1 MSKSDVVVIGNGVAG
16 LMAALV
22 SADEGKKVTL
32 LSYGAGT
39 FPLNSGVIDILGYDE
54 QGKAVKNPSE
64 GLNQLPENHPYKKI
78 GMAALQQAV
87 EFFKKTVAAEGFA
100 YTGSLNEQK
109 WVVTGVGTLKPT
121 CLLPESLD
129 ASKCFGARE
138 IVIVGV
144 KGLKDFYVEMVQ
156 ENLAKELGKDKKYST
171 VTVDTYMTGRDLT
184 TRDVARWVESD
195 KGYGELLAQ
204 LKGQAG
210 AGKVIILPQ
219 ILGTKGDYTVYNKLS
234 KDLGC
239 SVVETTGM
247 PPSVNGIRLRD
258 VLLNALKKKGI
269 RVIENAKAEKAVVKG
284 NKVVAVEAGGE
295 VRTQNYQ
302 ASKFI
307 LATGGF
313 YSGGITMRDFGEYKE
328 MVFGLPVEGDC
339 VEERWANKQLFSD
352 KKQAFAMAGVRV
364 DSSLRAVDESGNVVL
379 ENVYVVGRNL
389 SGYDFCFEHSGN
401 GVALASGYKAA
412 KA

>member
-54 QGKAVKNPSE
+54 KGKAVKNPSE
-64 GLNQLPENHPYKKI
+64 GLKQLPENHPYKKI
-78 GMAALQQAV
+78 GKAALQDAV
-87 EFFKKTVAAEGFA
+87 EFFKKVVAAEGFA
-100 YTGSLNEQK
+100 YTGSLQEQK

-121 CLLPESLD
+121 CLLPKSLD
-129 ASKCFGARE
+129 ASKCFAARE
-138 IVIVGV
+138 IVIVGI
-144 KGLKDFYVEMVQ
+144 KGLKDFYVDMVQ

-184 TRDVARWVESD
+184 TRDVARWAESD

-204 LKGQAG
+204 LKGHAG

-295 VRTQNYQ
+295 VRTQTYQ
-302 ASKFI
+302 ANKFI

>member
-54 QGKAVKNPSE
+54 QGKAVNNPSE

-87 EFFKKTVAAEGFA
+87 EFFKKTVAAEGFV

-121 CLLPESLD
+121 CLLPKSLD
-129 ASKCFGARE
+129 ASKCFEARE
-138 IVIVGV
+138 IVIVGI

>member
-100 YTGSLNEQK
+100 YAGSLNEQK

-129 ASKCFGARE
+129 ASKCFDARE
-138 IVIVGV
+138 IVIVGI

-156 ENLAKELGKDKKYST
+156 ENLTRELGKDKKYST

-184 TRDVARWVESD
+184 TRDVARWAESD

-210 AGKVIILPQ
+210 SGKVIILPQ

>member
-22 SADEGKKVTL
+22 SADQGKKVTL

-39 FPLNSGVIDILGYDE
+39 FPLNSGVIDVLGYDDA
-54 QGKAVKNPSE
+54 GKAVANPIE
-64 GLNQLPENHPYKKI
+64 GIGRTADNHPYKKI
-78 GMAALQQAV
+78 GMPAVQDAV
-87 EFFKKTVAAEGFA
+87 EYFKKTVADEGFP
-100 YTGSLNEQK
+100 YVGSLKEQQ
-109 WVVTGVGTLKPT
+109 WLITSVGTLKPT
-121 CLLPESLD
+121 CLLPDSLQ
-129 ASKCFGARE
+129 ASKCFDANE

-144 KGLKDFYVEMVQ
+144 KGLKDFYVDMVA
-156 ENLAKELGKDKKYST
+156 ENLAKELGSDKKYTT
-171 VTVDTYMTGRDLT
+171 VTVDTYITGRDLT

-195 KGYGELLAQ
+195 KGYGEFLAQ
-204 LKGQAG
+204 IKNQAG
-210 AGKVIILPQ
+210 SGKAIIVPQ
-219 ILGTKGDYTVYNKLS
+219 ILGTKGNYVVYNKLV

-239 SVVETTGM
+239 AVVETTGM

-258 VLLNALKKKGI
+258 VLLSALKKKGI
-269 RVIENAKAEKAVVKG
+269 RVIENVIAEKTVVKG
-284 NKVVAVEAGGE
+284 DTVTAVEAGGE
-295 VRTQNYQ
+295 VRAQTYE
-302 ASKFI
+302 ADKFI

-328 MVFGLPVEGDC
+328 TVFGLPVEGDC
-339 VEERWANKQLFSD
+339 VEERWVNKQLFSD

-379 ENVYVVGRNL
+379 KNVYVVGRNL

-401 GVALASGYKAA
+401 GVALTSAYKAA

>member
-1 MSKSDVVVIGNGVAG
+1 MSKSNVVVIGNGVAG

-22 SADEGKKVTL
+22 SADEGKTVTL

-39 FPLNSGVIDILGYDE
+39 FPLNSGVIDVLGYDDKG
-54 QGKAVKNPSE
+54 QAVKNPSE
-64 GLNQLPENHPYKKI
+64 ALSELSESHPYKKI
-78 GMAALQQAV
+78 GLAAVQESV
-87 EFFKKTVAAEGFA
+87 EFFKKTVAGEGFA
-100 YTGSLNEQK
+100 YTGSLSGQK

-121 CLLPESLD
+121 CLLPESMD
-129 ASKCFGARE
+129 ASRCFEARE
-138 IVIVGV
+138 IIIAGV
-144 KGLKDFYVEMVQ
+144 KGLKDFYADMVA
-156 ENLAKELGKDKKYST
+156 ENLAKELGRDKKYST
-171 VTVDTYMTGRDLT
+171 TTVDTYIKGRDLT
-184 TRDVARWVESD
+184 TRDVARWAESD

-204 LKGQAG
+204 LKGKAG

-219 ILGTKGDYTVYNKLS
+219 ILGTKGDYAVYSRLS

-247 PPSVNGIRLRD
+247 PPSVNGLRLRD

-295 VRTQNYQ
+295 VRTRSYQ
-302 ASKFI
+302 ADKFI

-339 VEERWANKQLFSD
+339 VEERWVNKQLFSD
-352 KKQAFAMAGVRV
+352 KKQAFAMAGIRV

>member
-1 MSKSDVVVIGNGVAG
+1 MSKSDVVVIGNGMAG

-39 FPLNSGVIDILGYDE
+39 FPLNSGVIDILGYDNS
-54 QGKAVKNPSE
+54 GRAVANPQA
-64 GLNQLPENHPYKKI
+64 GIAALDAKHPYKKI
-78 GMAALQQAV
+78 GDESIKAAV
-87 EFFKKTVAAEGFA
+87 EYFKQVVAAEGFP
-100 YTGSLNEQK
+100 YSGSLDEQQ
-109 WVVTGVGTLKPT
+109 WVVTGIGTLKPT
-121 CLLPESLD
+121 CLLPEPLQASRSFD
-129 ASKCFGARE
+129 ANE

-144 KGLKDFYVEMVQ
+144 KGLKDFYVDMVA
-156 ENLAKELGKDKKYST
+156 ENLAKELGSTKKYT
-171 VTVDTYMTGRDLT
+171 TIEIDTYITGRDLT
-184 TRDVARWVESD
+184 TRDVARWVESE
-195 KGYGELLAQ
+195 KGYGEFLGQ

-210 AGKVIILPQ
+210 AGKAILLPQ
-219 ILGTKGDYTVYNKLS
+219 ILGTKGNYEIYNKLV

-258 VLLNALKKKGI
+258 VLLNALRKKGI
-269 RVIENAKAEKAVVKG
+269 RVIENAKAEKAIVQG
-284 NKVVAVEAGGE
+284 NTVTAVEAGGE
-295 VRTQNYQ
+295 VRRQTYE
-302 ASKFI
+302 ADKFI

-313 YSGGITMRDFGEYKE
+313 YSGGITMRDFGNYKE

-339 VEERWANKQLFSD
+339 VEERWVNKQLFSD

-364 DSSLRAVDESGNVVL
+364 DDSLRAVDESGNVVL
-379 ENVYVVGRNL
+379 QNVYVAGRNL

-401 GVALASGYKAA
+401 GVALTSAYKAA

>member
-22 SADEGKKVTL
+22 SADQGKKVTL

-39 FPLNSGVIDILGYDE
+39 FPLNSGVIDVLGYDDA
-54 QGKAVKNPSE
+54 GKAVANPIE
-64 GLNQLPENHPYKKI
+64 GIGRTADNHPYKKI
-78 GMAALQQAV
+78 GMPAVQDAV
-87 EFFKKTVAAEGFA
+87 EYFKKTVADEGFP
-100 YTGSLNEQK
+100 YVGSLKEQQ
-109 WVVTGVGTLKPT
+109 WLITSVGTLKPT
-121 CLLPESLD
+121 CLLPESLQ
-129 ASKCFGARE
+129 ASKCFDANE

-144 KGLKDFYVEMVQ
+144 KGLKDFYVDMVA
-156 ENLAKELGKDKKYST
+156 ENLAKELGSDKKYTT
-171 VTVDTYMTGRDLT
+171 VTVDTYITGRDLT

-195 KGYGELLAQ
+195 KGYGEFLAQ
-204 LKGQAG
+204 IKNQAG
-210 AGKVIILPQ
+210 SGKAIIVPQ
-219 ILGTKGDYTVYNKLS
+219 ILGTKGNYVVYNKLV

-239 SVVETTGM
+239 AVVETTGM

-258 VLLNALKKKGI
+258 VLLSALKKKGI
-269 RVIENAKAEKAVVKG
+269 RVIENVIAEKTVVKG
-284 NKVVAVEAGGE
+284 DTVTAVEAGGE
-295 VRTQNYQ
+295 VRAQTYE
-302 ASKFI
+302 ADKFI

-339 VEERWANKQLFSD
+339 VEERWVNKQLFSD

-379 ENVYVVGRNL
+379 KNVYVVGRNL

-401 GVALASGYKAA
+401 GVALTSAYKAA

>member
-39 FPLNSGVIDILGYDE
+39 FPLNSGVIDILGYDDA
-54 QGKAVKNPSE
+54 GKAVASPIE
-64 GLNQLPENHPYKKI
+64 GIGQTAENHPYKKI
-78 GMAALQQAV
+78 GMSAV
-87 EFFKKTVAAEGFA
+87 EDSIEYFKKVVAAEGFA
-100 YTGSLNEQK
+100 YSGSLKEQQ
-109 WVVTGVGTLKPT
+109 WLITSVGTLKPT
-121 CLLPESLD
+121 CLLPESLKAD
-129 ASKCFGARE
+129 KCFDANE

-144 KGLKDFYVEMVQ
+144 KGLKDFYVDMVA
-156 ENLAKELGKDKKYST
+156 ENLAKELGSDKKYT
-171 VTVDTYMTGRDLT
+171 TTTVDTYITGRDLT

-195 KGYGELLAQ
+195 KGYGEFTAQ
-204 LKGQAG
+204 LKKFAG
-210 AGKVIILPQ
+210 AGKAIVVPQ
-219 ILGTKGDYTVYNKLS
+219 ILGTKGDYTIYNKLV

-239 SVVETTGM
+239 AVVETTGM

-258 VLLNALKKKGI
+258 VLLSALKKKGI

-284 NKVVAVEAGGE
+284 DTVTAIKAGGE
-295 VRTQNYQ
+295 VRMQTY
-302 ASKFI
+302 AADKFI

-328 MVFGLPVEGDC
+328 MVFGLPVEGEC
-339 VEERWANKQLFSD
+339 VEETWANKQLFSD
-352 KKQAFAMAGVRV
+352 KKQGFALAGVRV
-364 DSSLRAVDESGNVVL
+364 DSSMRAVDEKGNVVL
-379 ENVYVVGRNL
+379 KNVYVVGRNL

-401 GVALASGYKAA
+401 GVALSSAYKAA

>member
-22 SADEGKKVTL
+22 SADQGKKVTL

-39 FPLNSGVIDILGYDE
+39 FPLNSGVIDVLGYDDA
-54 QGKAVKNPSE
+54 GKAVANPIE
-64 GLNQLPENHPYKKI
+64 GIGRTADNHPYKKI
-78 GMAALQQAV
+78 GMPAVQDAV
-87 EFFKKTVAAEGFA
+87 EYFKKTVADEGFP
-100 YTGSLNEQK
+100 YVGSLKEQQ
-109 WVVTGVGTLKPT
+109 WLITSVGTLKPT
-121 CLLPESLD
+121 CLLPESLQ
-129 ASKCFGARE
+129 ASKCFDANE

-144 KGLKDFYVEMVQ
+144 KGLKDFYVDMVA
-156 ENLAKELGKDKKYST
+156 ENLAKELGSDKKYTT
-171 VTVDTYMTGRDLT
+171 VTVDTYITGRDLT

-195 KGYGELLAQ
+195 KGYGEFLAQ
-204 LKGQAG
+204 IKNQAG
-210 AGKVIILPQ
+210 SGKAIIVPQ
-219 ILGTKGDYTVYNKLS
+219 ILGTKGNYVVYNKLV

-239 SVVETTGM
+239 AVVETTGM

-258 VLLNALKKKGI
+258 VLLSALKKKGI
-269 RVIENAKAEKAVVKG
+269 RVIENVIAEKAVVKG
-284 NKVVAVEAGGE
+284 DTVTAVEAGGE
-295 VRTQNYQ
+295 VRAQTYE
-302 ASKFI
+302 ADKFI

-339 VEERWANKQLFSD
+339 VEERWVNKQLFSD

-379 ENVYVVGRNL
+379 KNVYVVGRNL

-401 GVALASGYKAA
+401 GVALTSAYKAA

>member
-22 SADEGKKVTL
+22 SADQGKKVTL

-39 FPLNSGVIDILGYDE
+39 FPLNSGVIDVLGYDDA
-54 QGKAVKNPSE
+54 GKAVANPIE
-64 GLNQLPENHPYKKI
+64 GIGRIADNHPYKKI
-78 GMAALQQAV
+78 GMPAVQDAV
-87 EFFKKTVAAEGFA
+87 EYFKKTVADEGFP
-100 YTGSLNEQK
+100 YVGSLKEQQ
-109 WVVTGVGTLKPT
+109 WLITSVGTLKPT
-121 CLLPESLD
+121 CLLPESLQ
-129 ASKCFGARE
+129 ASKCFDANE

-144 KGLKDFYVEMVQ
+144 KGLKDFYVDMVA
-156 ENLAKELGKDKKYST
+156 ENLAKELGSDKKYTT
-171 VTVDTYMTGRDLT
+171 VTVDTYITGRDLT

-195 KGYGELLAQ
+195 KGYGEFLAQ
-204 LKGQAG
+204 IKNQAG
-210 AGKVIILPQ
+210 SGKAIIVPQ
-219 ILGTKGDYTVYNKLS
+219 ILGTKGNYVVYNKLV

-239 SVVETTGM
+239 AVVETTGM

-258 VLLNALKKKGI
+258 VLLSALKKKGI
-269 RVIENAKAEKAVVKG
+269 RVIENVIAEKTVVKG
-284 NKVVAVEAGGE
+284 DTVTAVEAGGE
-295 VRTQNYQ
+295 VRAQTYE
-302 ASKFI
+302 ADKFI

-339 VEERWANKQLFSD
+339 VEERWVNKQLFSD

-379 ENVYVVGRNL
+379 KNVYVVGRNL

-401 GVALASGYKAA
+401 GVALTSAYKAA

>member
-39 FPLNSGVIDILGYDE
+39 FPLNSGVIDILGYDDA
-54 QGKAVKNPSE
+54 GKAVDSPIE
-64 GLNQLPENHPYKKI
+64 GIGKLAENHPYKKI
-78 GMAALQQAV
+78 GVAAIQDSV
-87 EFFKKTVAAEGFA
+87 EFFKRTVAGEGFP
-100 YTGSLNEQK
+100 YTGSLEEQQ
-109 WVVTGVGTLKPT
+109 WLVTSVGTLKPT
-121 CLLPESLD
+121 CLLPESLE
-129 ASKCFGARE
+129 ASDCFKAHE

-144 KGLKDFYVEMVQ
+144 KGLKDFYVDMVK
-156 ENLAKELGKDKKYST
+156 ENLAKELGEDKRYTT
-171 VTVDTYMTGRDLT
+171 VTVDTYITGRDLT

-195 KGYGELLAQ
+195 KGYGEFLAQ
-204 LKGQAG
+204 VKGQAG
-210 AGKVIILPQ
+210 VGKVVIVPQ
-219 ILGTKGDYTVYNKLS
+219 ILGTKGDYTVYNRLV
-234 KDLGC
+234 KDLCC

-258 VLLNALKKKGI
+258 VLLSALKKKGI
-269 RVIENAKAEKAVVKG
+269 RVIENAKAEKAIVKG
-284 NKVVAVEAGGE
+284 DVVTAIEAGGE
-295 VRTQNYQ
+295 VRSQVYE
-302 ASKFI
+302 ADKFI

-339 VEERWANKQLFSD
+339 TEEKWVNKQLFSD

-364 DSSLRAVDESGNVVL
+364 DSSLRAVDDSGNVVL
-379 ENVYVVGRNL
+379 KNVYVVGRNL

-401 GVALASGYKAA
+401 GVALSSAYKAA
-412 KA
+412 RA